1 MVKQIINKGD
11 ILAVL
16 STGKRLILYLR
27 FFFLIKE
34 KMTGE
39 TFLHHEQSHL

>member
-27 FFFLIKE
+27 FFFFIQ
-34 KMTGE
+34 GE
-39 TFLHHEQSHL
+39 DDRRNVPAS